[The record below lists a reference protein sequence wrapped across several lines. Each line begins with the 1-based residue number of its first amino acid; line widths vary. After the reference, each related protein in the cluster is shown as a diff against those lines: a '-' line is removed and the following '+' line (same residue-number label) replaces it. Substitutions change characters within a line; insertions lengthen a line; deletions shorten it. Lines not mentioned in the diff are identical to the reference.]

1 MKIFRKGILD
11 WFILSYLMTY
21 AQKSLKL
28 HEKYQGKISII
39 SKVPLENK
47 DELSTFYSPGVAAP
61 CLEIAKNPQMAYRYT
76 MKKNTIAII
85 SDGSAVL
92 GLGNIGALAGL
103 PVMEGK
109 AILFKKFG
117 NVDAI
122 PLVVDTQDPDEI
134 IKFVEQV
141 SPNFWGINL
150 EDIAAPK
157 CFYIEEALKNRL
169 NIPVFHDDQH
179 GTAIVVLAGLIN
191 AVKLKNQ
198 TLEEQKIVISWAGA
212 AAIAIWKLL
221 HKAGVQEILFVD
233 SKGIISPDREDLNEY
248 KKEVLSFSK
257 NQTSWTLLDA
267 LKGRSVFIGV
277 SKGNLLKAEDLK
289 TMDKDPIIFALAN
302 PDPEISPEEA
312 QKGGAFIVATWRSD
326 YPNQIN
332 NLLAFPGIFRGA
344 LDAGITQI
352 TDEHKLAAAY
362 ALAKKVK
369 NLSVDHILPSV
380 FEEGIADAVSE
391 AVKKIG

>member
-1 MKIFRKGILD
+1 MNY
-11 WFILSYLMTY
+11 S
-21 AQKSLKL
+21 QHSLEL
-28 HEKYQGKISII
+28 HAKYQGKISII
-39 SKVPLENK
+39 SKVPLETK
-47 DELSTFYSPGVAAP
+47 DDLSTFYSPGVAAP
-61 CLEIAKNPQMAYRYT
+61 CLEIAKNPPMAYRYT

-117 NVDAI
+117 SVDAI

-141 SPNFWGINL
+141 APNFWGINL

-157 CFYIEEALKNRL
+157 CFYVEEELKQRL
-169 NIPVFHDDQH
+169 N
-179 GTAIVVLAGLIN
+179 
-191 AVKLKNQ
+191 AVALKNQ
-198 TLEEQKIVISWAGA
+198 TLAEQKVLISGAWA
-212 AAIAIWKLL
+212 AAIAIGKLL
-221 HKAGVQEILFVD
+221 HKAGVQDIVFVD

-257 NQTSWTLLDA
+257 NQTSWTLLDG

-277 SKGNLLKAEDLK
+277 SKGNLLKAKDLK
-289 TMDKDPIIFALAN
+289 DMDEKPIIFALAN

-312 QKGGAFIVATWRSD
+312 QKGGAFIVATGRSD

-344 LDAGITQI
+344 LDAVISQI

-369 NLSVDHILPSV
+369 SLSVDHILPSV
-380 FEEGIADAVSE
+380 FEEWIADAVAD
-391 AVKKIG
+391 AVKKVC

>member
-1 MKIFRKGILD
+1 MNYD
-11 WFILSYLMTY
+11 
-21 AQKSLKL
+21 QQSLEL
-28 HEKYQGKISII
+28 HAKYQGKWEMNT
-39 SKVPLENK
+39 KVPLETLE
-47 DELSTFYSPGVAAP
+47 ELSTFYSPWVAAP
-61 CLEIAKNPQMAYRYT
+61 CREIAEHPEKVNLYT
-76 MKKNTIAII
+76 AKKNTIAII

-92 GLGNIGALAGL
+92 GLWNIGAEAWL

-109 AILFKKFG
+109 AILFKKFWG
-117 NVDAI
+117 VNAV
-122 PLVVDTQDPDEI
+122 PLVIITQDPYEI
-134 IKFVEQV
+134 IQFVENIAP
-141 SPNFWGINL
+141 SFWGINL

-157 CFYIEEALKNRL
+157 CFYVEEELKKRL
-169 NIPVFHDDQH
+169 KIPVFHDDQH
-179 GTAIVVLAGLIN
+179 GTAIVVLAGLMN
-191 AVKLKNQ
+191 AVALKNQ
-198 TLEEQKIVISWAGA
+198 TLAEQKVIISGAWAA
-212 AAIAIWKLL
+212 DIAIGKHL
-221 HKAGVQEILFVD
+221 HKAGVQDIVFVD
-233 SKGIISPDREDLNEY
+233 SKGIISPDREDLNQY

-257 NQTSWTLLDA
+257 NQTSWTLLDG

-289 TMDKDPIIFALAN
+289 DMDEKPIIFALAN

-312 QKGGAFIVATWRSD
+312 QKGGAFIVATGRSD

-344 LDAGITQI
+344 LDAGISQI

-380 FEEGIADAVSE
+380 FEEGIADAVAD
-391 AVKKIG
+391 AVKKLC

>member
-1 MKIFRKGILD
+1 MD
-11 WFILSYLMTY
+11 YT
-21 AQKSLKL
+21 QHSLAL

-39 SKVPLENK
+39 SKVPLGTK
-47 DELSTFYSPGVAAP
+47 DDLSTFYSPGVAAP

-92 GLGNIGALAGL
+92 GLGNIGAEAWL

-109 AILFKKFG
+109 AILFKKFWG
-117 NVDAI
+117 VNAV
-122 PLVVDTQDPDEI
+122 PLVIKTQDPDEI
-134 IKFVEQV
+134 IQFVENIAP
-141 SPNFWGINL
+141 SFWGINL

-157 CFYIEEALKNRL
+157 CFYVEEELKKRL

-179 GTAIVVLAGLIN
+179 GTAIVVLAGLMN
-191 AVKLKNQ
+191 AVALKNQ
-198 TLEEQKIVISWAGA
+198 TLEEQKVIISGAWA
-212 AAIAIWKLL
+212 AAIAIGKLL
-221 HKAGVQEILFVD
+221 HKAGVQDIVFVD
-233 SKGIISPDREDLNEY
+233 SKGIISPDREDLNQY

-257 NQTSWTLLDA
+257 NQTSWTLLDG
-267 LKGRSVFIGV
+267 LKERSVFIGV
-277 SKGNLLKAEDLK
+277 SKGNLVKAEDLK
-289 TMDKDPIIFALAN
+289 QMDEKPIIFALAN
-302 PDPEISPEEA
+302 PDPEITPEEA
-312 QKGGAFIVATWRSD
+312 QKGGAFIVATGRSD

-344 LDAGITQI
+344 LDAGISQI

-380 FEEGIADAVSE
+380 FEEWIADAVAE
-391 AVKKIG
+391 AVKSV

>member
-1 MKIFRKGILD
+1 MN
-11 WFILSYLMTY
+11 T
-21 AQKSLKL
+21 
-28 HEKYQGKISII
+28 
-39 SKVPLENK
+39 KVPLETLE
-47 DELSTFYSPGVAAP
+47 ELSTFYSPWVAAP
-61 CLEIAKNPQMAYRYT
+61 CREIAEHPEKVNLYT
-76 MKKNTIAII
+76 AKKNTIAII

-141 SPNFWGINL
+141 APNFWGINL
-150 EDIAAPK
+150 EDITAPK
-157 CFYIEEALKNRL
+157 CFYVEEELKKRL

-179 GTAIVVLAGLIN
+179 GTAIVVLAGLMN
-191 AVKLKNQ
+191 AVALKNQ
-198 TLEEQKIVISWAGA
+198 TLAEQKVLISGAWA
-212 AAIAIWKLL
+212 AAIAIGKLL
-221 HKAGVQEILFVD
+221 HKAGVQDIVFVD
-233 SKGIISPDREDLNEY
+233 SKGIISPDREDLNQY

-257 NQTSWTLLDA
+257 NQTSWTLLDG
-267 LKGRSVFIGV
+267 LKERSVFIGV
-277 SKGNLLKAEDLK
+277 SKGNLLKAEDLNQ
-289 TMDKDPIIFALAN
+289 MDEKPIIFALAN

-312 QKGGAFIVATWRSD
+312 QKWGAFIVATGRSD

-344 LDAGITQI
+344 LDAGISQI

-369 NLSVDHILPSV
+369 SLSVDHILPSV
-380 FEEGIADAVSE
+380 FEEWIADAVAE
-391 AVKKIG
+391 AVKKIC

>member
-1 MKIFRKGILD
+1 MNY
-11 WFILSYLMTY
+11 S
-21 AQKSLKL
+21 QHSLEL
-28 HEKYQGKISII
+28 HAKYQGKWEMNT
-39 SKVPLENK
+39 KVSLETLE
-47 DELSTFYSPGVAAP
+47 ELSTFYSPWVAAP
-61 CLEIAKNPQMAYRYT
+61 CREIAEHPEKVNLYT
-76 MKKNTIAII
+76 AKKNTIAII

-92 GLGNIGALAGL
+92 GLGNIGAEAWL

-109 AILFKKFG
+109 AILFKKFWG
-117 NVDAI
+117 VNAV
-122 PLVVDTQDPDEI
+122 PLVIKTQDPDKI
-134 IKFVEQV
+134 IQFVENIV
-141 SPNFWGINL
+141 PSFWGINL

-157 CFYIEEALKNRL
+157 CFYVEEELKKRL

-179 GTAIVVLAGLIN
+179 GTAIVVLAGLMN
-191 AVKLKNQ
+191 AVALKNQ
-198 TLEEQKIVISWAGA
+198 TLAEQKVLISGAWA
-212 AAIAIWKLL
+212 AAIAIGKLL
-221 HKAGVQEILFVD
+221 HKAGVQDIVFVD
-233 SKGIISPDREDLNEY
+233 SKGIISPDREDLNQY

-257 NQTSWTLLDA
+257 NQTSWTLLDG

-289 TMDKDPIIFALAN
+289 NMDEKPIIFALAN

-312 QKGGAFIVATWRSD
+312 QKGGAFIVATGRSD

-344 LDAGITQI
+344 LDAGISQI

-369 NLSVDHILPSV
+369 SLSVDHILPSV
-380 FEEGIADAVSE
+380 FEEWIADAVAE
-391 AVKKIG
+391 AVKKVC

>member
-1 MKIFRKGILD
+1 MNYD
-11 WFILSYLMTY
+11 
-21 AQKSLKL
+21 QQSLEL
-28 HEKYQGKISII
+28 HAKYQGKWEMNT
-39 SKVPLENK
+39 KVSLETLE
-47 DELSTFYSPGVAAP
+47 ELSTFYSPWVAAP
-61 CLEIAKNPQMAYRYT
+61 CREIAEHPEKVNLYT
-76 MKKNTIAII
+76 AKKNIIAII

-92 GLGNIGALAGL
+92 GLGNIGAEAWL

-109 AILFKKFG
+109 AILFKKFWG
-117 NVDAI
+117 VNAV
-122 PLVVDTQDPDEI
+122 PLVIKTQDPDEI
-134 IKFVEQV
+134 IQFVENIAP
-141 SPNFWGINL
+141 SFWGINL

-157 CFYIEEALKNRL
+157 CFYVEEELKKRL

-179 GTAIVVLAGLIN
+179 GTAIVVLAGLMN
-191 AVKLKNQ
+191 AVALKNQ
-198 TLEEQKIVISWAGA
+198 TLAEQKVLISGAWA
-212 AAIAIWKLL
+212 AAIAIGKLL
-221 HKAGVQEILFVD
+221 HKAGVQDIVFVD
-233 SKGIISPDREDLNEY
+233 SKGIISPDREDLNQY

-257 NQTSWTLLDA
+257 NQTSWTLLDG

-289 TMDKDPIIFALAN
+289 QMDEKPIIFALAN
-302 PDPEISPEEA
+302 PDPEITPEEA

-332 NLLAFPGIFRGA
+332 NLLAFPGIFRGV
-344 LDAGITQI
+344 LDAGISQI

-380 FEEGIADAVSE
+380 FEEWIADAV
-391 AVKKIG
+391 AVAIQEIS

>member
-1 MKIFRKGILD
+1 MNYD
-11 WFILSYLMTY
+11 
-21 AQKSLKL
+21 QQSLEL
-28 HEKYQGKISII
+28 HAKYQGKWEMNT
-39 SKVPLENK
+39 KVPLETLE
-47 DELSTFYSPGVAAP
+47 ELSTFYSPWVAAP
-61 CLEIAKNPQMAYRYT
+61 CREIAEHSEKVNLYT
-76 MKKNTIAII
+76 AKKNTIAII

-92 GLGNIGALAGL
+92 GLGNIGAEAGL

-109 AILFKKFG
+109 AILFKKFWG
-117 NVDAI
+117 VNAV
-122 PLVVDTQDPDEI
+122 PLVIKTQDPDEI
-134 IKFVEQV
+134 IQFVENIAP
-141 SPNFWGINL
+141 SFWGINL

-157 CFYIEEALKNRL
+157 CFYVEEELKKRL

-179 GTAIVVLAGLIN
+179 GTAIVVLAGLMN
-191 AVKLKNQ
+191 AVALKNQ
-198 TLEEQKIVISWAGA
+198 TLAEQKVIISGAWA
-212 AAIAIWKLL
+212 AAIAIGKLL
-221 HKAGVQEILFVD
+221 HKAGVQDIVFVD
-233 SKGIISPDREDLNEY
+233 SKGIISPDREDLNQY

-257 NQTSWTLLDA
+257 NQTSWTLWDG

-289 TMDKDPIIFALAN
+289 QMDEKPIIFALAN
-302 PDPEISPEEA
+302 PDPEITPEEA
-312 QKGGAFIVATWRSD
+312 HKGGAFIVATWRSD

-369 NLSVDHILPSV
+369 NLSIDHILPSV
-380 FEEGIADAVSE
+380 FEEWIADAVAE
-391 AVKKIG
+391 AVKSV